1 MEKLIDLGKYIEIEL
16 INWKI
21 TFPDCG
27 ELLIAISWT
36 VDSMNDVLRSLYHYC
51 IGSRG
56 LIMLM
61 PVKVLLKGRIEKGAG
76 LALFAVLDY
85 C

>member
-16 INWKI
+16 ISWKI
-21 TFPDCG
+21 TSDCG
-27 ELLIAISWT
+27 ELLIALSWT
-36 VDSMNDVLRSLYHYC
+36 VDSMNDVLLDIPLHHYC

-56 LIMLM
+56 F
-61 PVKVLLKGRIEKGAG
+61 LL
-76 LALFAVLDY
+76 

>member
-27 ELLIAISWT
+27 ELLIA
-36 VDSMNDVLRSLYHYC
+36 LY
-51 IGSRG
+51 RG
-56 LIMLM
+56 
-61 PVKVLLKGRIEKGAG
+61 R
-76 LALFAVLDY
+76 
-85 C
+85 

>member
-27 ELLIAISWT
+27 ELYS
-36 VDSMNDVLRSLYHYC
+36 VD
-51 IGSRG
+51 G
-56 LIMLM
+56 
-61 PVKVLLKGRIEKGAG
+61 
-76 LALFAVLDY
+76 
-85 C
+85 